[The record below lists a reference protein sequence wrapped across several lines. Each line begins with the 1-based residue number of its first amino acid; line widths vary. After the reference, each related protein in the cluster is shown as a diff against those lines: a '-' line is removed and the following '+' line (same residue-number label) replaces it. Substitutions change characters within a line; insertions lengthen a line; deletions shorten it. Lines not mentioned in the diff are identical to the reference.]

1 MAMFKMVEYNKAQ
14 PEIKAVYDEIMATR
28 KMDFV
33 NNFWKTLATQPGLLR
48 RVWANAKETM
58 APGKIDALTKEMIY
72 VAVSITNGC
81 DYCIHSHT
89 AAAKSKGMTE
99 EMFGELI
106 SVVGLAN
113 QTNSLADGFR
123 IPVDDQFE
131 TAF

>member
-1 MAMFKMVEYNKAQ
+1 MPMFKMVEYNKAQ
-14 PEIKAVYDEIMATR
+14 PDIKAVYDDIMATR

-48 RVWANAKETM
+48 RVWTNAKEVM
-58 APGKIDALTKEMIY
+58 APGKIDAMTKEMIY

-81 DYCIHSHT
+81 DYCIHSHI
-89 AAAKSKGMTE
+89 AAAKSRGMTE

-131 TAF
+131 TIF